1 MKAKIYSSRFL
12 QRPRPLEARGVGPK
26 TSVRF
31 FNEARTIFLELWQ
44 HPADGLAARAAT
56 ALLTKSDELLN
67 PLPGIDLGRVQVA
80 VGIDAD
86 LVEPMELTGFA
97 PAPPEPA

>member
-1 MKAKIYSSRFL
+1 MPDSNSFTRSELL
-12 QRPRPLEARGVGPK
+12 QHA
-26 TSVRF
+26 T
-31 FNEARTIFLELWQ
+31 
-44 HPADGLAARAAT
+44 DGFAAGAAA
-56 ALLTKSDELLN
+56 ALVTVSDEFLD
-67 PLPGIDLGRVQVA
+67 PLPGVDLGGVQVA